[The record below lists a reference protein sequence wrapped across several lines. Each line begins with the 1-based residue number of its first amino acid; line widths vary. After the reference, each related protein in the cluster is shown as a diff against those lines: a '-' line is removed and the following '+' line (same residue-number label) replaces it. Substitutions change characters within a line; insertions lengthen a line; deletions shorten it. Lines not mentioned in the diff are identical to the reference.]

1 MNINP
6 LIDLI
11 GTVISLY
18 NWVLI
23 AWIIL
28 SWLIAFNIINRY
40 QPFVSRVMDVLS
52 RLTEPVLGYIRR
64 YIPLV
69 AGIDLSPIIL
79 FLALGFLKSVLYTY
93 LYN

>member
-6 LIDLI
+6 FIDLI
-11 GTVISLY
+11 ATVITLY

-28 SWLIAFNIINRY
+28 SWLVSFNIVNPY
-40 QPFVSRVMDVLS
+40 QPFVRRVMEVLS
-52 RLTEPVLGYIRR
+52 RLTEPVLWHIRR
-64 YIPLV
+64 YIPPI

-79 FLALGFLKSVLYTY
+79 FLGLGFIKSILYTY
-93 LYN
+93 FYK